1 MSARRYILL
10 PLNKNIYFVN
20 ITANVN
26 PFGDLYSA
34 ISRETQGKKK
44 TDFVGSETL
53 INFIKSFLKRNNT
66 KI

>member
-1 MSARRYILL
+1 MSARKYILL

-20 ITANVN
+20 IRANVN
-26 PFGDLYSA
+26 PVGDLYLA

-53 INFIKSFLKRNNT
+53 INFKVLFK
-66 KI
+66 KK